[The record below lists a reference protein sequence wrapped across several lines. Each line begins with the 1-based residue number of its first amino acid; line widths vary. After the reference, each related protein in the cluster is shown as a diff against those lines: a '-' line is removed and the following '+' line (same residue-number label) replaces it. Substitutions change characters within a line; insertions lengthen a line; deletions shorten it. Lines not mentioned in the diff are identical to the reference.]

1 MTGTHRAL
9 ISGPMVGLGIIISIW
24 GIVTWGQLPVM
35 VQTTTKIEY
44 KQADPPQEYS
54 TGPVFIKLGW
64 VKNNTHADGEYQ
76 LETPGGIVSVIKL
89 CPPEPDFNRGDL
101 VEILYANKKTQA
113 DDCFPFVR
121 ARRLK

>member
-54 TGPVFIKLGW
+54 TGPVQAWMGW
-64 VKNNTHADGEYQ
+64 EDKPMRLVNISWRH
-76 LETPGGIVSVIKL
+76 
-89 CPPEPDFNRGDL
+89 L
-101 VEILYANKKTQA
+101 VESS
-113 DDCFPFVR
+113 V
-121 ARRLK
+121 